1 MRKNWVEWKQ
11 PTWDEIEKVNNL
23 LKNTRL
29 MSFAIQDSPN
39 HVTVNCKEGKIN
51 FYRLTG
57 CFFFAKQPHYRHFQL
72 QDLCPSLHQEK
83 GCN

>member
-1 MRKNWVEWKQ
+1 MNHVCSKCDFWQTEVFVILLLFFCEIKFEKMGKNWVEWKQ

-39 HVTVNCKEGKIN
+39 HVTVN
-51 FYRLTG
+51 
-57 CFFFAKQPHYRHFQL
+57 
-72 QDLCPSLHQEK
+72 
-83 GCN
+83 